1 MKRMFSMIC
10 CITMTSMEKVFCRIV
25 ESWKGFFQI
34 LVLAQKNT
42 PPRTHEPC
50 GGKRFWCDIVTT
62 IEKSPRS

>member
-34 LVLAQKNT
+34 IVLAQKNT
-42 PPRTHEPC
+42 PPQGRMSLAGENAF
-50 GGKRFWCDIVTT
+50 GAM
-62 IEKSPRS
+62 S